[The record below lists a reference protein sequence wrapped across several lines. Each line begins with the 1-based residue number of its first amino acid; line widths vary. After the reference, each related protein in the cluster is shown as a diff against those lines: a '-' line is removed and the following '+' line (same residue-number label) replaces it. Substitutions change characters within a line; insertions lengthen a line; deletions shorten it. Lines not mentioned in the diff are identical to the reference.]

1 MPLKYAPQQV
11 HPASMGIVGSQGSAG
26 VMMGEG
32 GKGDPLPGTL
42 REGSGCITPF
52 EGPSGRVEVEPI
64 TSRPRQP
71 GRNGSRCRLA
81 PLKAGSVE
89 GWLSMAKMRVERTF
103 LQSGEG
109 EESRPQKSAKL
120 PSSSLQ
126 LGCPWEM
133 REASAGTQEA
143 PRHGRGPL

>member
-1 MPLKYAPQQV
+1 MVPVDKVDEL
-11 HPASMGIVGSQGSAG
+11 GIRAIVSAEEAQKAID
-26 VMMGEG
+26 MMAE
-32 GKGDPLPGTL
+32 
-42 REGSGCITPF
+42 
-52 EGPSGRVEVEPI
+52 EVEPI